1 MFVSVDPAYRGYFTE
16 PVQTEQPEDEGNGQ
30 SSLRKMP
37 WYHNTEEF
45 EPSWVN
51 ETYPLLHF
59 QDTKDQVFQFQGTD
73 HPSIKFTLF
82 MEEKLRKILNWLSLY
97 QSQYL

>member
-37 WYHNTEEF
+37 
-45 EPSWVN
+45 
-51 ETYPLLHF
+51 
-59 QDTKDQVFQFQGTD
+59 
-73 HPSIKFTLF
+73 
-82 MEEKLRKILNWLSLY
+82 
-97 QSQYL
+97 